1 MNFRPELAEAVV
13 SGRKTVTRRL
23 VREDNPRSPWHPDN
37 APKLVGKRL
46 AVQPGRGKRAIGT
59 VQVVSV
65 ARDPEFVPLDISN
78 EEAIREGFAD
88 TYWRSPW
95 MQFCD
100 TWQDLHGRQAIHAT
114 CDVWRIEFTDPAP
127 ADREENP

>member
-1 MNFRPELAEAVV
+1 MIFRPELAQAVMD
-13 SGRKTVTRRL
+13 GRKTVTRRL
-23 VREDNPRSPWHPDN
+23 VREDNPRSRWHPDN

-65 ARDPEFVPLDISN
+65 TRDPEFVPLDISD

-95 MQFCD
+95 SQFCAVWRDIHGDD
-100 TWQDLHGRQAIHAT
+100 T
-114 CDVWRIEFTDPAP
+114 CPYDVWRIEFTDPAP
-127 ADREENP
+127 AGREENA